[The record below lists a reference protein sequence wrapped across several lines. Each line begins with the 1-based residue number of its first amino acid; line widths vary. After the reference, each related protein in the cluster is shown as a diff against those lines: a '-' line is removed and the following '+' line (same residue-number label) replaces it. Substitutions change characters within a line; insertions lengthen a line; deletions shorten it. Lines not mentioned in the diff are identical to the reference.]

1 MISGRSLK
9 QPFTYQAKKRTV
21 FIIFFKEFLP
31 LMVVF
36 DKVEIG
42 LEKLIELKSRFEFEN
57 GGAA

>member
-1 MISGRSLK
+1 
-9 QPFTYQAKKRTV
+9 
-21 FIIFFKEFLP
+21 
-31 LMVVF
+31 MVVF